1 MDSDPNWIRVQQH
14 CGSCSVFRIR
24 FRFHT
29 GKKEDKSEQCCVA
42 GPVGAEIILELESR
56 AEIFQFLINRYR
68 WRYLFSAVSLEDAR
82 MKN

>member
-29 GKKEDKSEQCCVA
+29 GKKEDKLEQCCGA